1 MWVAPEFH
9 IGTPGRVGEGKGR
22 GGGGGRTVT
31 KTRISRTYGLPYFL
45 TNGAMKRAILFSN
58 SVVCE
63 YCCYPQAILFMS
75 LASGKSSLRV
85 SPLNK
90 RSRTV
95 IEAIETFTEVSPYVF
110 IFICSPSIFS
120 PLKVTYE

>member
-22 GGGGGRTVT
+22 GGGG
-31 KTRISRTYGLPYFL
+31 TYGDQNQNFSHILYFL